1 MRMLIV
7 DDDSTVVDFFSQ
19 AAQSRGYVEIGT
31 AFSGEEA
38 LGKVVQDAYD
48 LITLDI
54 RMPGAS
60 GLEILSPVRSLCPHA
75 VIAVISG
82 YLDHEPVQ
90 DLAGCADVVLQ
101 KPVDLATLNCL
112 LDGAASIART
122 MAEISGLGTE
132 APDSC

>member
-7 DDDSTVVDFFSQ
+7 DDDSSVVDFFSQ
-19 AAQSRGYVEIGT
+19 AAQARGYAEIDT
-31 AFSGEEA
+31 AFTGEAA
-38 LGKVVQDAYD
+38 LGKVIQNTYD

-60 GLEILSPVRSLCPHA
+60 GLEILSPVRSMCPHA

-82 YLDHEPVQ
+82 YLDDEPVQ

-101 KPVDLATLNCL
+101 KPVELATLNRL
-112 LDGAASIART
+112 LDGGAEIART
-122 MAEISGLGTE
+122 MAEIRVLGT
-132 APDSC
+132 ALPDPG